1 MRKIANVFVNIPVK
15 SIAKAYSYEIP
26 AELLFLE
33 AGWRVFVPFG
43 GRKVEGFIVEVLA
56 CGESE
61 RPDLKP
67 ILAAVDEEAWF
78 TAKMLQT
85 ASWLAGFYLCSFAES
100 MRLFMP
106 GKSGLNIKV
115 LFKAA
120 EETAATET
128 AVSLLTVQMY
138 AAVYDFIK
146 QRDGAA
152 LPELRQAFP
161 AEVLDLEAVLSRL
174 LQQKIICK
182 DYTAK
187 KNAAVTYEKYVELAA
202 ETTAADL
209 AKLTRRPA
217 QKHLLELLL
226 EKKILSPAELKRE
239 KISGPVVQALAAS
252 ALVHIR
258 EKRLLQDSYKDAAA
272 CGKEALTLTAD
283 QKNVVARLTMA
294 IESGIK
300 HIFLLH
306 GVTGSGKTQVY
317 IEAARTV
324 RARGQQVVV
333 LVPEIAL
340 TGQLVSSFKY
350 YFSQDIIVMH
360 SRLSLSERNDAV
372 LRIRQN
378 EIGIVIGARSA
389 LFMPFDN
396 IGVIILDEEHDPSY
410 KQDESPRYHAR
421 DVARKMADLHQAVLI
436 LGSATPSIESFAY
449 ARKNNYELL
458 TLPRRIGNMP
468 LPEVKYV
475 DMRAELKQGNRNV
488 ISRELKKLIE
498 ETIAQKEQVII
509 MLNRRGFSTFVMCR
523 SCGEVIKCP
532 DCGLPLVY
540 HKSGKLQCHHCD
552 ITAPVPDACP
562 QCSSRYIKYFGT
574 GTERLE
580 HELKELVPGARVIRM
595 DRDTTSRK
603 FAHAQIL
610 DQFKKGDYDILLG
623 TQMVAKGH
631 DIPNVTAVGI
641 ISADA
646 SLNVPDFRSAE
657 RCFMLITQTAG
668 RAGRGQRPGR
678 VIVQTYN
685 PEHYAVQCGIA
696 QDYESFYKEEIIMRR
711 QLFYPPYSQL
721 VKLTI
726 QHADEA
732 KALAEAKALVDKFQ
746 VVFSSA
752 KGEQI
757 IGPAPA
763 MIANLRGIYRFN
775 LLIKTQNMQRLRAFL
790 CENELQLKT
799 NVMID
804 INPLNTL

>member
-26 AELLFLE
+26 AELSFLE

-43 GRKVEGFIVEVLA
+43 NRKVEGFIVEVA
-56 CGESE
+56 AREVNE
-61 RPDLKP
+61 RQDLKP
-67 ILAAVDEEAWF
+67 ILAAVDQEAWF
-78 TAKMLQT
+78 TPKMLQT

-106 GKSGLNIKV
+106 GKSGLKIKV
-115 LFKAA
+115 VYKAS
-120 EETAATET
+120 EENAAGEAIHLL
-128 AVSLLTVQMY
+128 AVHMY

-146 QRDGAA
+146 KRDGVA

-161 AEVLDLEAVLSRL
+161 AEVLDLESVLNRL
-174 LQQKIICK
+174 LQQKIVYK
-182 DYTAK
+182 DYSAK
-187 KNAAVTYEKYVELAA
+187 KNAAATYEKFVELAA
-202 ETTAADL
+202 GTTADAL
-209 AKLTRRPA
+209 ANLARRPA

-226 EKKILSPAELKRE
+226 EHKVMRLSLLKKE
-239 KISGPVVQALAAS
+239 KVSLPVVQALVAS
-252 ALVHIR
+252 SLVQIR
-258 EKRLLQDSYKDAAA
+258 EKRLLQDSYKNAAA
-272 CGKEALTLTAD
+272 CGKEELTLTDD
-283 QKNVVARLTMA
+283 QKKVVASLKAA
-294 IESGIK
+294 IEKGAR
-300 HIFLLH
+300 HMFLLH

-317 IEAARTV
+317 IEAARTA

-360 SRLSLSERNDAV
+360 SRLSLSERNDAI

-421 DVARKMADLHQAVLI
+421 DVAREMADIHQAVLI

-449 ARKNNYELL
+449 ARKNKYELL
-458 TLPRRIGNMP
+458 ALPQRVGNIP
-468 LPEVKYV
+468 LPKVKSV

-552 ITAPVPDACP
+552 ITAPVPDVCP
-562 QCSSRYIKYFGT
+562 KCSSRYIKYFGT

-580 HELKELVPGARVIRM
+580 HELKELVPGARIIRM

-610 DQFKKGDYDILLG
+610 DQFKKGEYDILLG

-668 RAGRGQRPGR
+668 RAGRGERPGR

-696 QDYESFYKEEIIMRR
+696 QDYESFYKEEIAMRR

-721 VKLTI
+721 VKLTV

-732 KALAEAKALVDKFQ
+732 KALTEAKALADKFQ
-746 VVFSSA
+746 AVFSA
-752 KGEQI
+752 EQGEQI

-775 LLIKTQNMQRLRAFL
+775 LLIKTQNMQRLRSFL